1 MSPHRGDTH
10 LTSSASTAFQLAF
23 DSLRAHKLRTFLT
36 LLGVIIGVS
45 SVVIVGAAIEGMGN
59 YAEVTTS
66 KVFGSDS
73 FLVAQMVQLG
83 RTTRKERAE
92 RMRRNKPIRED
103 ELDYLR
109 ATTGDRIL
117 YSPYTQRVDD
127 VKHNEVTFE
136 AATILGVSATL
147 PEIREV
153 TLVEGRFFTEQEE
166 RTRQPVA
173 IIGDEIR
180 VKFFPETSPLGKS
193 FKLRGLDFLVVG
205 VQEKLGSSGQRT
217 QQDNP
222 VYIPATI
229 YWKLYGEGR
238 GGFGI
243 FGKARPGTGLDLE
256 EALDVTRVALRA
268 RFHTLPGKPD
278 TFDWLTPDSIRSFVE
293 NILALV
299 SAVVIPVTAISLV
312 VGGIV
317 IMNIMLVSVTERTR
331 EIGVRKAVGARRED
345 IMLQFLIEATM
356 MSALGGSMGLALG
369 WCIVAIASRVIEVP
383 LGITLPYAFL
393 AIFVSSAVGIASG
406 WYPASRASKLD
417 PVVALRSE

>member
-1 MSPHRGDTH
+1 MSPHSGDTH
-10 LTSSASTAFQLAF
+10 LTSSVSTAFQLAF

-66 KVFGSDS
+66 RVFGSDS

-83 RTTRKERAE
+83 RTSRKERAE
-92 RMRRNKPIRED
+92 RMRRNKPMRED

>member
-1 MSPHRGDTH
+1 MSLQRGDTH
-10 LTSSASTAFQLAF
+10 LVSSVSTAFKLAF

-66 KVFGSDS
+66 RVFGSDS

-83 RTTRKERAE
+83 RTSRKERAE
-92 RMRRNKPIRED
+92 RLRRNKPMRED

-109 ATTGDRIL
+109 ATTGDRML

-127 VKHNEVTFE
+127 VKREDITFE

-153 TLVEGRFFTEQEE
+153 TLTEGRFFTEQEE
-166 RTRQPVA
+166 RNRQAVA

-180 VKFFPETSPLGKS
+180 VKFFTDTSALGKT
-193 FKLRGLDFLVVG
+193 FKLRGHEFTVVG

-229 YWKLYGEGR
+229 YWKIYGEGR

-256 EALDVTRVALRA
+256 EALDVTRAALRA
-268 RFHTLPGKPD
+268 RFHTLPDKPD

-331 EIGVRKAVGARRED
+331 EIGVRKAVGARRDD

-369 WCIVAIASRVIEVP
+369 WVVVSIASRVIEVP

-417 PVVALRSE
+417 PVVALRAE

>member
-1 MSPHRGDTH
+1 MSLHSGDTH
-10 LTSSASTAFQLAF
+10 LVSSVSTAFKLAF

-66 KVFGSDS
+66 RVFGSDS

-83 RTTRKERAE
+83 RTSRKERAE
-92 RMRRNKPIRED
+92 RLRRNKPIRED

-127 VKHNEVTFE
+127 VKRNDLTFE
-136 AATILGVSATL
+136 SATILGVSATL

-153 TLVEGRFFTEQEE
+153 TLTEGRFFTEQEE
-166 RTRQPVA
+166 RNRQPVA

-180 VKFFPETSPLGKS
+180 VMFFPDSSALGKT
-193 FKLRGLDFLVVG
+193 FKLRGLDFTVVG

-256 EALDVTRVALRA
+256 GALDVTRVALRA

-369 WCIVAIASRVIEVP
+369 WAIVSIASRVIEVP
-383 LGITLPYAFL
+383 LGITLPYALL
-393 AIFVSSAVGIASG
+393 AIIVSSAVGIASG

-417 PVVALRSE
+417 PVVALRAE